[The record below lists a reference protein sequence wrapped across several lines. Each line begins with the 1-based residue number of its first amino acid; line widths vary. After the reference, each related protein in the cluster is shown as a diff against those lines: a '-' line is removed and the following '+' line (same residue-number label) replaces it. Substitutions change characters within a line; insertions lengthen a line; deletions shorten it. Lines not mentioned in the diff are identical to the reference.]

1 MHKLLLIGFLVFAA
15 LGRAWAEAPLVERVL
30 GLWQSDGTYLELNAD
45 GTFFSAGQ
53 TSQDDIFGTYALL
66 GNAVYFSY
74 GRGARAFTAQKT
86 LHFDAH
92 NRMWLVDSEQQS
104 IIYERVRHY

>member
-1 MHKLLLIGFLVFAA
+1 MRKLLLSGFLLFVV
-15 LGRAWAEAPLVERVL
+15 LGQAWADTPLVDRVL
-30 GLWQSDGTYLELNAD
+30 GLWQSDGVYLELNAD

-86 LHFDAH
+86 LHFDAP
-92 NRMWLVDSEQQS
+92 NRMRLVDSQQQS
-104 IIYERVRHY
+104 ISYERVRRY